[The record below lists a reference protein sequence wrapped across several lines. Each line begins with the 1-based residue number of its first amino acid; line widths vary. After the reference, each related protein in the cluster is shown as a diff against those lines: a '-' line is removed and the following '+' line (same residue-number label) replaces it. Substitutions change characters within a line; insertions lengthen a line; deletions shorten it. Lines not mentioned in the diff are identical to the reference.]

1 MNGGAIQQA
10 TNNSTINY
18 ITSNETL
25 GKINDYVRELRLNL
39 QELNLPIEQ
48 QEELEAEIETIE
60 RQNKSP
66 RPKTEIVSIA
76 LKSIASI
83 AIGVASNLSTPFV
96 QGLIHKTQL
105 LIEAL
110 QHSQ

>member
-48 QEELEAEIETIE
+48 QEE
-60 RQNKSP
+60 
-66 RPKTEIVSIA
+66 
-76 LKSIASI
+76 
-83 AIGVASNLSTPFV
+83 
-96 QGLIHKTQL
+96 
-105 LIEAL
+105 
-110 QHSQ
+110 